1 MNFLV
6 NSHMVVELRAFVR
19 NNIYAPYRLAPL
31 FVVRQEMIAMNDQ
44 EFDRLLQQ
52 LKDEIKQTE
61 VVDAKGTELLRELDG
76 DIHRLLERSVNQPET
91 GNLQDAL
98 SHFEVT
104 HPKLT
109 ALISRVL
116 ETLSNAGI

>member
-1 MNFLV
+1 
-6 NSHMVVELRAFVR
+6 
-19 NNIYAPYRLAPL
+19 
-31 FVVRQEMIAMNDQ
+31 MNDQ

>member
-1 MNFLV
+1 
-6 NSHMVVELRAFVR
+6 
-19 NNIYAPYRLAPL
+19 
-31 FVVRQEMIAMNDQ
+31 MIAMNDQ